1 MPIAAHAPLAACAPT
16 TLRVP
21 VVSIA
26 TIDLRAELKRCRTGE
41 DDCITIE
48 CQCKR
53 RHNLEGDY
61 DSPAPTREASAARAT
76 CSPSSPGAMGGWRAL
91 AAHLRMVVWPRKFQP
106 HLLEKYD
113 GSVNL
118 TEFLEI

>member
-1 MPIAAHAPLAACAPT
+1 MTP
-16 TLRVP
+16 RVP
-21 VVSIA
+21 VASTA
-26 TIDLRAELKRCRTGE
+26 TADLRAELKRYRAGV

-48 CQCKR
+48 SQCER
-53 RHNLEGDY
+53 RRNLKGDY
-61 DSPAPTREASAARAT
+61 DSRAPVREASAARAT

-118 TEFLEI
+118 VKFLEI